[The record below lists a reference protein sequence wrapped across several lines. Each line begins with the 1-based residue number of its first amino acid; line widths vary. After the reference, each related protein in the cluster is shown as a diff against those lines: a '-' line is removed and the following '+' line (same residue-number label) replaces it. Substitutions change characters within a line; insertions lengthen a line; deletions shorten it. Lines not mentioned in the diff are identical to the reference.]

1 MAVGNLMKGGFAGG
15 LASYLLADVDHKGE
29 VRFRADLI
37 GGTVCGDTAR
47 EIAQEFDD
55 LHQLRPT
62 LGQHIV
68 HMTINFAPDDRE
80 LTDKEQEEIGR
91 YWAEQMGFQTY
102 AIFSHGDHEHIE
114 ASRILP
120 DGSVVS
126 DSNDWARSEKIIREI
141 EEKFDLVRVESSHL
155 LNPERGR
162 THKAAPTMA
171 EIALAE
177 KGEEPAK
184 VLLQNMLDDLL
195 DGDEPVTASQFLE
208 HLDTAGVDVRP
219 NISMTTDKLN
229 GFSYSYRGYAFT
241 SKTLG
246 RSYSLNNLIER
257 GLDYEP
263 SRDLERLREA
273 RRESESQQLDRS
285 TEGFER
291 GHSKGRGDSRKDR
304 GIDGAAGEKPGRTG
318 KQDRDSD
325 EGPSISSIGSEES
338 SGRDRGSAGSADQ
351 ASESSTREAT
361 KPDNGPNKSDAGS
374 RNKAEGESPKSV
386 PRGTRR
392 GPSANSGGSGSS
404 QGGGSSSSSSV
415 VLEGDTFEDL
425 MRFLRAWAANYARSH
440 GISHAHN
447 LASVPS
453 YEFYQPSPG
462 SKYDAI
468 MSAAGVG
475 KYARRDKSI
484 AEQLSAFGCKS
495 FEVQAIPPKGADLK
509 PDRIR
514 TLEAKDIIKHAA
526 YFSQKNA
533 KGYDIYVRPAHHII
547 DGKEHG
553 EPYVFIDDITPAKM
567 KQLKDAGLPLAI
579 TMESSPGNFQGW
591 IRVGMKPIPAEELSA
606 AAKIVAKHF
615 GGDKGS
621 ADWRHYGR
629 LAGFTNRKPTRRQKN
644 GYAPFVQHNVQA
656 GHMIASS
663 GPGLLAA
670 AREELAMEKIR
681 RAKAIDDA
689 AVKKAKVEQRQAL
702 RRMQGTDVFSYVAEA
717 RERLRKGED
726 ESSTDFS
733 AALSALRKGFDR
745 EDVKEALR
753 AASPSLAERKG
764 ADVDRYLDLTLDKA
778 DDVIASSPG
787 HRRP

>member
-1 MAVGNLMKGGFAGG
+1 MAVGKLLKGGFAGG

-29 VRFRADLI
+29 VRLRADMI
-37 GGTVCGDTAR
+37 GGTVCGDTAK

-55 LHQLRPT
+55 LRQLRPT

-68 HMTINFAPDDRE
+68 HMTISFSPDDRE
-80 LTDKEQEEIGR
+80 LTDQEQEEIGR

-141 EEKFDLVRVESSHL
+141 EEKFDLVRVQSSHL
-155 LNPERGR
+155 LDPERGR

-184 VLLQNMLDDLL
+184 VLLQNRLDELL
-195 DGDEPVTASQFLE
+195 DGDEPITASQFLE

-219 NISMTTDKLN
+219 NVSMTTDKLN
-229 GFSYSYRGYAFT
+229 GFSYSYKGYAFT

-246 RSYSLNNLIER
+246 RSYALNNLIER

-285 TEGFER
+285 TEGTER
-291 GHSKGRGDSRKDR
+291 GHSESRTDPRPTRGGDDAVNQKPGSTDKKSGSSDERSSIVSKEGEKGSGRDPGSAGGTDQGSESKQPEVPKSGEGSNKTDGGANSKDR
-304 GIDGAAGEKPGRTG
+304 GASSKPVSRGARRGHG
-318 KQDRDSD
+318 SNSSSS
-325 EGPSISSIGSEES
+325 GPS
-338 SGRDRGSAGSADQ
+338 
-351 ASESSTREAT
+351 
-361 KPDNGPNKSDAGS
+361 
-374 RNKAEGESPKSV
+374 V
-386 PRGTRR
+386 
-392 GPSANSGGSGSS
+392 
-404 QGGGSSSSSSV
+404 GGGSSSSV

-425 MRFLRAWAANYARSH
+425 MRFLRAWAANYAQGQ
-440 GISHAHN
+440 GISLAHN

-453 YEFYQPSPG
+453 YEAYQPSPG

-468 MSAAGVG
+468 MSVAGVG

-495 FEVQAIPPKGADLK
+495 FEVQAIAPKGADLK

-514 TLEAKDIIKHAA
+514 TLQAKDIIKHAA

-547 DGKEHG
+547 DDKEHG
-553 EPYVFIDDITPAKM
+553 EPYVFIDDIDPLKM
-567 KQLKDAGLPLAI
+567 KKLKEAGLQLAI

-591 IRVGMKPIPAEELSA
+591 IRVDTKPVPAEELSA

-629 LAGFTNRKPTRRQKN
+629 LAGFTNRKPSRRQSN

-656 GHMIASS
+656 GHQIASS
-663 GPGLLAA
+663 GQGLLAA

-681 RAKAIDDA
+681 RARAMDEA
-689 AVKKAKVEQRQAL
+689 AVKQAKVEQRQAL

-733 AALSALRKGFDR
+733 ATLSALRKGFDR

-764 ADVDRYLDLTLDKA
+764 ADVDRYLDLTLDRA
-778 DDVIASSPG
+778 EDVINTTSAL
-787 HRRP
+787 RR